1 MKILTRW
8 VTASLD
14 FYRAKTALY
23 AIAALMGI
31 AFAVWIPF
39 DYIAQGGEVSG
50 VLLLFYWALGKTA
63 RVGAAPGDK
72 PATISH
78 AAQPLAPPVGVV
90 DCPRGGERRRF
101 GRCGGGGCW

>member
-31 AFAVWIPF
+31 AFAVWIR
-39 DYIAQGGEVSG
+39 IASN
-50 VLLLFYWALGKTA
+50 F
-63 RVGAAPGDK
+63 
-72 PATISH
+72 S
-78 AAQPLAPPVGVV
+78 
-90 DCPRGGERRRF
+90 
-101 GRCGGGGCW
+101 